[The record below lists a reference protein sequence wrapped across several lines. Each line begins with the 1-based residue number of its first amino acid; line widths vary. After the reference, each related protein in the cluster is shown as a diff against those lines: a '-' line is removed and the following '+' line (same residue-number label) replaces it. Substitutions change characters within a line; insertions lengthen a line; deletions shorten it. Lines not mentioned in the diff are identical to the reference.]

1 MKDLTKEEIT
11 KIVKTSNRDTLEEY
25 FPSEVDQATKAR
37 EETLQRYGGYV
48 NSAKNFLDQIIERAK
63 GDYENGVINAADI
76 DYLIN
81 DQCERAMQAVSYVKS
96 SLIALKGPGIKDGEK
111 GPIYPTSRYE
121 E

>member
-1 MKDLTKEEIT
+1 MKDLTKKEIA
-11 KIVKTSNRDTLEEY
+11 KIVEASNKDVIEEY
-25 FPSEVDQATKAR
+25 FLSDVDQATKTR

-48 NSAKNFLDQIIERAK
+48 NSAKKFLDQIIEKAK
-63 GDYENGVINAADI
+63 GDYENGIIDKADI

-96 SLIALKGPGIKDGEK
+96 SLIALKGPGIKASEK
-111 GPIYPTSRYE
+111 GPIYPGGRYE

>member
-1 MKDLTKEEIT
+1 MKDLTKEEIA
-11 KIVKTSNRDTLEEY
+11 KIARDSAQDTLEEY

-37 EETLQRYGGYV
+37 EETLERYGGYV

-63 GDYENGVINAADI
+63 GDYENGVINDADI
-76 DYLIN
+76 DYLIS
-81 DQCERAMQAVSYVKS
+81 DQCERAMKAVSYVKD